1 MEPQKD
7 FEEFFELLNQNKVQY
22 LMVGG
27 YAYAIYAEPRYTK
40 DLDIYYLRDTKNGDK
55 ILNVLDQFGF
65 GNLGIELKDFEKEGQ
80 VIQLGMPPYR
90 IDLLN
95 KIEAVSFE
103 EAWENRNTA
112 RYGEQEI
119 FVISKDDLIKNKKAT
134 GRKQDQ
140 LDVENLKKT
149 N

>member
-7 FEEFFELLNQNKVQY
+7 FEEFFELLSQNKVQY
-22 LMVGG
+22 LLVGG

-40 DLDIYYLRDTKNGDK
+40 DIDIFYSCDSENAGKM
-55 ILNVLDQFGF
+55 INVLKQFGF
-65 GNLGIELKDFEKEGQ
+65 GTLEIKVDDFLNEGQ

-95 KIEAVSFE
+95 KIEGVLFE
-103 EAWENRNTA
+103 DAWKNREIS

-119 FVISKDDLIKNKKAT
+119 YVISKKDLIKNKQT
-134 GRKQDQ
+134 TDRKQDQ
-140 LDVENLKKT
+140 LDVENLKKS
-149 N
+149 

>member
-22 LMVGG
+22 MVVGG

-40 DLDIYYLRDTKNGDK
+40 DLDIYYLGDTKNGDK

-65 GNLGIELKDFEKEGQ
+65 GSLGIELKDLEKEGL

-103 EAWENRNTA
+103 EAWQNRNTA
-112 RYGEQEI
+112 LYGKQEI
-119 FVISKDDLIKNKKAT
+119 FVISKNDLITNKKAT

-140 LDVENLKKT
+140 LDVENLK
-149 N
+149 

>member
-7 FEEFFELLNQNKVQY
+7 FEEFFELLNLNKVQY
-22 LMVGG
+22 LLVGG

-40 DLDIYYLRDTKNGDK
+40 DIDIFHSNDRKNVGK

-65 GNLGIELKDFEKEGQ
+65 GNLDIGKEDFEKKGQ

-95 KIEAVSFE
+95 KIEAVAFE
-103 EAWENRNTA
+103 EAWQNRNTA

-119 FVISKDDLIKNKKAT
+119 FVISKNDLINNKKAT
-134 GRKQDQ
+134 GRNQDK